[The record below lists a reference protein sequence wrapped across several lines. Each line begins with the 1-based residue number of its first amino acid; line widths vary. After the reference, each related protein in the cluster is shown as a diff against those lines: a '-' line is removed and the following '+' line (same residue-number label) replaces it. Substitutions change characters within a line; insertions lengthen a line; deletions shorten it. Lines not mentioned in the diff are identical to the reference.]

1 MSTIPAVDRPPVP
14 PVTTGRRRLSAPAMH
29 EVAAARNASRIA
41 WRQSRPLIV
50 GIVLR
55 ALPGAAKL
63 AAYAWATG
71 YAFLGRRQAIMALML
86 LWLCNMFTHAVGAP
100 QGGAAFFRHATV
112 LAAAISVFV
121 LHAAAP
127 PRTRTPGLLVWT
139 GILSLILLTHSMLF
153 STAKDISV
161 LKAISFALT
170 IQTFFTAWSRL
181 PAAER
186 AVTEDQVMGLLS
198 AIAVCS
204 VPLVVLPAGYI
215 RTGLGFQ
222 GVLEH
227 PQAFGQTTGIL
238 AVWLTATWLTE
249 RNMRRSLKM
258 LLPVLFVGMY
268 LARSRMAVVLYVVG
282 VSVAI
287 ATGPLSAVV
296 GRFKRVPRLLKGRL
310 TLALVA
316 GTVLAVFGGSVF
328 NEAVQ
333 DFVRKGSK
341 ATTAVEAAWQARGGM
356 IEMMRH
362 NIDEH
367 PITGIG
373 LGVPSF
379 PEMMYAIVRDPIFG
393 LPVMATVEKGVL
405 PVAMVEE
412 LGWPLALLYALW
424 FLALLVCAARAGP
437 RYAGLCAAVLT
448 LNFSEAVFFS
458 PGGGGML
465 IQLLVAMAATAQPPE
480 QNQAS
485 VSRAAIAS

>member
-1 MSTIPAVDRPPVP
+1 MSTVPAIDRPPVP
-14 PVTTGRRRLSAPAMH
+14 PGTTGGWRFSAPAMH

-100 QGGAAFFRHATV
+100 PGGAAFFRHATV
-112 LAAAISVFV
+112 LAAAISVFI

-127 PRTRTPGLLVWT
+127 PRTRTPGLLAWT
-139 GILSLILLTHSMLF
+139 GILSLILLAHSMLF

-170 IQTFFTAWSRL
+170 IQTFLTAWSRL

-186 AVTEDQVMGLLS
+186 AVTENQVMGLLS
-198 AIAVCS
+198 AIAVFS
-204 VPLVVLPAGYI
+204 VPLVVLPAGYV
-215 RTGLGFQ
+215 RTVWGFQ

-227 PQAFGQTTGIL
+227 PQAFGQTMGIL
-238 AVWLTATWLTE
+238 AVWLTVTWLTE
-249 RNMRRSLKM
+249 RDMRRSLKM
-258 LLPVLFVGMY
+258 LLPFLFVGMY

-287 ATGPLSAVV
+287 ATGPLSTAV
-296 GRFKRVPRLLKGRL
+296 GRFKRAPRLLKGRL
-310 TLALVA
+310 TLALVG
-316 GTVLAVFGGSVF
+316 GTVLAIFGGSIF
-328 NEAVQ
+328 SEAIQ

-341 ATTAVEAAWQARGGM
+341 AATTVEAAWQARGGM
-356 IEMMRH
+356 IEMMRQ
-362 NIDEH
+362 NIEDH
-367 PITGIG
+367 PLTGIG
-373 LGVPSF
+373 LGVPSH
-379 PEMMYAIVRDPIFG
+379 PALLYAIVRDPIFG

-412 LGWPLALLYALW
+412 LGWPLALLYAPW
-424 FLALLVCAARAGP
+424 FLALLACAARAGP
-437 RYAGLCAAVLT
+437 RYAGVCAAVLT

-465 IQLLVAMAATAQPPE
+465 IQLLVAMCATAPPSG
-480 QNQAS
+480 QDHAPTR
-485 VSRAAIAS
+485 RAAIAS